1 MSTETRTAIEAVDN
15 AFMTMFG
22 NGDAAGMA
30 GLYTPDGQLLPPNS
44 DFVTGQEAIQVFWQV
59 ILDMGLTGIRLET
72 AELTDFGDTALE
84 IGRYTLFAGD
94 DNIADSGKYVVF
106 WKNQDGEW
114 KLHQDMW
121 NTSAPAE

>member
-1 MSTETRTAIEAVDN
+1 MSAETRAAIEAVDN

-22 NGDAAGMA
+22 NGDAAGLA

-72 AELTDFGDTALE
+72 AELTDLDDTALE

-106 WKNQDGEW
+106 WKNLDGEW
-114 KLHQDMW
+114 KLHRDMW